1 MGGTRPQFLKEV
13 ELHLWQ
19 VILSLARSPDGHT
32 LRNLKTAF
40 EKIDALL
47 GRGVDVADIDWFD
60 GGTEVLI
67 NFLLTI
73 SDNQNSPC
81 RRR

>member
-1 MGGTRPQFLKEV
+1 MGGIRPQLLKEV
-13 ELHLWQ
+13 ELLLWR

-47 GRGVDVADIDWFD
+47 ATGVDVADIDWFD
-60 GGTEVLI
+60 GGTELLI

-73 SDNQNSPC
+73 SDNRNSPC